1 MITIKKKKNNE
12 NVELNLV
19 SHKFGYGLMDAAAM
33 VTLAEQWVNVPLQ
46 HVCQTPVDAS
56 DRVIPNGNGQKLEVL
71 VLTDACIG
79 TPHEIRF
86 LEHVQCRISLRFF
99 PRGNLR
105 IRFVANS
112 QLKALIANELN
123 N

>member
-1 MITIKKKKNNE
+1 M
-12 NVELNLV
+12 NLV